1 MAGHVLTHA
10 VNAVRQRLP
19 DRLDLDA
26 EMQMLPG
33 TVRRVDGFAS
43 IAPQRETRQPPR
55 FHRVRAPTHAELQ
68 CLLHAIATRI
78 TRALERKGLLLRDD
92 PSSVLDIE
100 SADDFDSLL
109 AAAPLRSHQQADR
122 IHNPRA
128 PPSELAQRAEPLR
141 APAAE
146 LPVSPSPTVP

>member
-1 MAGHVLTHA
+1 M
-10 VNAVRQRLP
+10 P
-19 DRLDLDA
+19 F
-26 EMQMLPG
+26 
-33 TVRRVDGFAS
+33 VDGAYTF
-43 IAPQRETRQPPR
+43 EDEPPR
-55 FHRVRAPTHAELQ
+55 FHRVRTPTHAELQ